1 MCRRQEPAM
10 KLFSRVNSLLRR
22 ADRLLPRSR
31 ARLLNGVGAL
41 LLSCV
46 AAPIL
51 LAGCAGSGEG
61 LDENVRPIEPG
72 GGGELTPDFASIQ
85 THVFTPICTQCHVGA
100 NAPQGLRLDAASS
113 YDALV
118 GVASSEVPSLLRV
131 EPGNPGRSYLVQK
144 LEGRAAV
151 GDRMPA
157 GQPPLPDE
165 TVLVIRQ
172 WIADGALRGSSA
184 DEDRFA
190 VRAVSWSAA
199 QVAVGLTRPVDA
211 SLVNATTVSLL
222 RIDAEALRAP
232 VPQVRVSVSPH
243 NDALL
248 IVEPQSVLE
257 PGVYRLV
264 LRGNGAAALADW
276 NAVVLDGDEDGRPGG
291 DFVGMHEVGSA
302 P

>member
-1 MCRRQEPAM
+1 M
-10 KLFSRVNSLLRR
+10 KLFLRVNSLLRR
-22 ADRLLPRSR
+22 ADRPLHRSR
-31 ARLLNGVGAL
+31 AGLLNRVGAL

-46 AAPIL
+46 GASIL

-61 LDENVRPIEPG
+61 LDENGRPIEPG

-172 WIADGALRGSSA
+172 WISDGALRGSSA

-190 VRAVSWSAA
+190 VRAVSWSAT
-199 QVAVGLTRPVDA
+199 QVAVGLARPVDA
-211 SLVNATTVSLL
+211 SLVNETTVSLL

-232 VPQVRVSVSPH
+232 VPQARVSVSPH
-243 NDALL
+243 NDALV

-264 LRGNGAAALADW
+264 LRGDGAAALADW
-276 NAVVLDGDEDGRPGG
+276 NAVVLDGDADGRPGG
-291 DFVGMHEVGSA
+291 DFVAMQEVGGA